1 MKKLPGVMSI
11 QRTVVMSDAVMNNV
25 FDDERTSPVA
35 VIRHGIRGTQNLNN
49 GHKDSEVSNIQE
61 TDTAKLDPKAR
72 AMSVEFDIKF
82 IDIGKGLT
90 ACAPSKSQDRAEIS
104 AYRESL
110 NGFIENA
117 KTSQGLEEVARR
129 YARNIAN
136 ARWLWRNRVNAEN
149 ISVTVSFDGS
159 TEGLVF
165 DAFKTPLNEFGDYST
180 DEKMLGKYILDGMA
194 GNKLSTIKVS
204 AEVDFGVKGAVEV
217 YPSQNYLSD
226 KPKGFA
232 RSLYKH
238 SVRRITDKTD
248 MNVVGY
254 AALRDQK
261 ILNALRTFDTWYVD
275 YAERKVPIAIEPN
288 GANLDAQMFFR
299 NNKESS
305 AFDLFLAFD
314 KLDPNTKE
322 GMFCLACLIRGG
334 VYSGESDKKDGSESK
349 TAKKGKSDT
358 DADTADSEDQG

>member
-1 MKKLPGVMSI
+1 
-11 QRTVVMSDAVMNNV
+11 
-25 FDDERTSPVA
+25 
-35 VIRHGIRGTQNLNN
+35 
-49 GHKDSEVSNIQE
+49 
-61 TDTAKLDPKAR
+61 
-72 AMSVEFDIKF
+72 
-82 IDIGKGLT
+82 
-90 ACAPSKSQDRAEIS
+90 
-104 AYRESL
+104 
-110 NGFIENA
+110 
-117 KTSQGLEEVARR
+117 
-129 YARNIAN
+129 
-136 ARWLWRNRVNAEN
+136 
-149 ISVTVSFDGS
+149 
-159 TEGLVF
+159 
-165 DAFKTPLNEFGDYST
+165 
-180 DEKMLGKYILDGMA
+180 MLGKYILDGMA

-238 SVRRITDKTD
+238 NVRRVTDKTD

-261 ILNALRTFDTWYVD
+261 ILSALRTFDTWYAD
-275 YAERKVPIAIEPN
+275 YTERKLPIAIEPN

-305 AFDLFLAFD
+305 AFDLFLSFD

-349 TAKKGKSDT
+349 AAKKGKSA
-358 DADTADSEDQG
+358 DADIADNEDEG

>member
-25 FDDERTSPVA
+25 FDDERTSPVT

-61 TDTAKLDPKAR
+61 TDTAKLDPQAK
-72 AMSVEFDIKF
+72 AMSVEFDVKF
-82 IDIGKGLT
+82 IDISLGLS
-90 ACAPSKSQDRAEIS
+90 ACAPSKSQDRSEIS

-110 NGFIENA
+110 NGFIEKA
-117 KTSQGLEEVARR
+117 KSSQGLEEVARR

-136 ARWLWRNRVNAEN
+136 ARWLWRNRVNAEH
-149 ISVTVSFDGS
+149 ISVTVSFAGS
-159 TEGLVF
+159 TENLVF

-180 DEKMLGKYILDGMA
+180 EEKILGKHILDGMT
-194 GNKLSTIKVS
+194 GNTLSGITIS

-238 SVRRITDKTD
+238 NVRRVIDKTD

-261 ILNALRTFDTWYVD
+261 ILNALRTFDTWYTD
-275 YAERKVPIAIEPN
+275 YAERKLPIAIEPN
-288 GANLDAQMFFR
+288 GANLDAQIFFR

-305 AFDLFLAFD
+305 AFDLFLGFD

-349 TAKKGKSDT
+349 AAKKGKT
-358 DADTADSEDQG
+358 EADTADSEDQG